1 MVDVLRGL
9 DDERPLVDAAMNALV
24 DTAAVDGEL
33 AVSVDGSPRRVFT
46 KAALPAADPA
56 GPPRKPV
63 SAAKDP
69 RVAAA
74 VAQGRLA
81 AEKDSGLLANRSLF
95 IFSEENFI
103 RKYAKIIIE
112 WGYPLFASCVIGQRY
127 LIHLKVILCEQ

>member
-1 MVDVLRGL
+1 
-9 DDERPLVDAAMNALV
+9 MNALV
-24 DTAAVDGEL
+24 DAGSAAAVDR
-33 AVSVDGSPRRVFT
+33 ASVDGSARVFKV
-46 KAALPAADPA
+46 KAAPAADQ
-56 GPPRKPV
+56 PPRKTV

-74 VAQGRLA
+74 VAQGRIA

-112 WGYPLFASCVIGQRY
+112 WGYPLIASRRDLQPICTARPKQLVSTVELRRVGRCELS
-127 LIHLKVILCEQ
+127 LIL